1 MAAAAGPDRV
11 TERAAAGP
19 HGAPDQWVAGGFSGK
34 LQRYAADLVRW
45 QALSPLLPLAWLLA
59 ACGSATPEARPPLMV
74 QTVTVG
80 EFRFTPGIETI
91 STIESTSNVVMRPQS
106 DGRVVRILAREG
118 QQVKAGQPI
127 LVLDNVQESA
137 TLDSDRAEALKDRV
151 NAERY
156 VFLNEQGAV
165 STKDRDFYI
174 TQAIQSRD
182 QARSSAATLG
192 YKFVTAPI
200 DGQIGNL
207 DSVKLGDYVRQG
219 QAISGIVNNTSLWTL
234 MDVPATQSSQVR
246 IGQPVE
252 VESQGN
258 PPVRGTGRVVFVS
271 PYFANAA
278 QQSTTQPNTVLVK
291 AEFPNLTGVLKT
303 GQYVRNRIITGSSDQ
318 LAVPVE
324 AVMMQAQQPF
334 VYRVLPLSTVLPQI
348 KASDQLLPAQK
359 QKLEKLPGTTPVV
372 VQTAVKLGKLQNNA
386 YPVLS
391 GLSKGDEVVVSNTAR
406 LRSGM
411 QVRRAPAQAAPDAA
425 PAAS

>member
-1 MAAAAGPDRV
+1 MAGAAGQG
-11 TERAAAGP
+11 RAAEGP
-19 HGAPDQWVAGGFSGK
+19 QGAPDQWVGRPISGT
-34 LQRYAADLVRW
+34 LRWYEPGSVRW
-45 QALSPLLPLAWLLA
+45 QALPSLLPLTWVLA
-59 ACGSATPEARPPLMV
+59 ACGSAAPEARPPLVV

-137 TLDSDRAEALKDRV
+137 TLDSDRAEAIKDRV

-165 STKDRDFYI
+165 STKDRDYYI

-207 DSVKLGDYVRQG
+207 DTVKLGDYVRQG
-219 QAISGIVNNTSLWTL
+219 QAITGIVNNSSLWTL
-234 MDVPATQSSQVR
+234 MDVPATQSSQVK
-246 IGQPVE
+246 IGQPVQ

-258 PPVRGTGRVVFVS
+258 PPVRGVGRVVFVS
-271 PYFANAA
+271 PYFANAT
-278 QQSTTQPNTVLVK
+278 QSSGQPNTVLVK

-303 GQYVRNRIITGSSDQ
+303 GQYVRNRIITGVSDQ

-391 GLSKGDEVVVSNTAR
+391 GLTKGDEVVVSNTAL

-411 QVRRAPAQAAPDAA
+411 PVRRASAPA

>member
-1 MAAAAGPDRV
+1 
-11 TERAAAGP
+11 
-19 HGAPDQWVAGGFSGK
+19 
-34 LQRYAADLVRW
+34 VRR
-45 QALSPLLPLAWLLA
+45 QTFPPLLPLALVLA
-59 ACGSATPEARPPLMV
+59 ACGAPKPEAKRPLVV

-80 EFRFTPGIETI
+80 EFRFAPGIETI
-91 STIESTSNVVMRPQS
+91 SVIESTSNVVMRPQS

-118 QQVKAGQPI
+118 QRVKAGQPI

-137 TLDSDRAEALKDRV
+137 TLDSDRAEAIKDRV

-165 STKDRDFYI
+165 STKDRDYYI

-200 DGQIGNL
+200 DGEIGNL

-219 QAISGIVNNTSLWTL
+219 QAITGIVNNSSLWTL
-234 MDVPATQSSQVR
+234 MDVPATQSSQVK
-246 IGQPVE
+246 IGQPVQ
-252 VESQGN
+252 VESQSN
-258 PPVRGTGRVVFVS
+258 PPVKGVGQVVFVS
-271 PYFANAA
+271 PYFATA
-278 QQSTTQPNTVLVK
+278 QQGSSTQPNTVLVK
-291 AEFPNLTGVLKT
+291 AVFPNLTGVLKT
-303 GQYVRNRIITGSSDQ
+303 GQYVRNRIITGISDQ

-334 VYRVLPLSTVLPQI
+334 VYKVLPLATILPQI

-359 QKLEKLPGTTPVV
+359 QQLEKLPGTTPVV
-372 VQTAVKLGKLQNNA
+372 VQTAVTLGKLQNNA

-391 GLSKGDEVVVSNTAR
+391 GLAKGDEVVVSNTAL

-411 QVRRAPAQAAPDAA
+411 PVKRAPA

>member
-1 MAAAAGPDRV
+1 
-11 TERAAAGP
+11 
-19 HGAPDQWVAGGFSGK
+19 
-34 LQRYAADLVRW
+34 VRW
-45 QALSPLLPLAWLLA
+45 QAFPPLLPLALLLA
-59 ACGSATPEARPPLMV
+59 ACGAPKPEARQPLVV

-80 EFRFTPGIETI
+80 EFRFAPSIETI
-91 STIESTSNVVMRPQS
+91 SVIESTSNVVMRPQS

-118 QQVKAGQPI
+118 QRVKAGQPI

-137 TLDSDRAEALKDRV
+137 TLDSDRAEAIKDRV

-165 STKDRDFYI
+165 STKDRDYYI

-200 DGQIGNL
+200 DGEIGNL

-219 QAISGIVNNTSLWTL
+219 QAITGIVNNSSLWTL
-234 MDVPATQSSQVR
+234 MDVPATQSSQVK
-246 IGQPVE
+246 IGQPVQ

-258 PPVRGTGRVVFVS
+258 PPVKGVGQVVFVS
-271 PYFANAA
+271 PYFATA
-278 QQSTTQPNTVLVK
+278 QQGSSTQPNTVLVK
-291 AEFPNLTGVLKT
+291 AVFPNLTGVLKT
-303 GQYVRNRIITGSSDQ
+303 GQYVRNRIITGTSDQ

-334 VYRVLPLSTVLPQI
+334 VYKVLPLATILPQI

-359 QKLEKLPGTTPVV
+359 QQLEKLPGTTPVV
-372 VQTAVKLGKLQNNA
+372 VQTAVTLGKLQNNA

-391 GLSKGDEVVVSNTAR
+391 GLAKGDEVVVSNTAL

-411 QVRRAPAQAAPDAA
+411 PVRRATA
-425 PAAS
+425 PAGS

>member
-1 MAAAAGPDRV
+1 M
-11 TERAAAGP
+11 
-19 HGAPDQWVAGGFSGK
+19 
-34 LQRYAADLVRW
+34 RW
-45 QALSPLLPLAWLLA
+45 QAFPPLLPLALLLA
-59 ACGSATPEARPPLMV
+59 ACGAPKPEARQPLVV

-80 EFRFTPGIETI
+80 EFRFAPSIETI
-91 STIESTSNVVMRPQS
+91 SVIESTSNVVMRPQS

-118 QQVKAGQPI
+118 QRVKAGQPI

-137 TLDSDRAEALKDRV
+137 TLDSDRAEAIKDRV

-165 STKDRDFYI
+165 STKDRDAYI

-200 DGQIGNL
+200 DGEIGNL

-219 QAISGIVNNTSLWTL
+219 QAITGIVNNSSLWTL
-234 MDVPATQSSQVR
+234 MDVPATQSSQVK
-246 IGQPVE
+246 IGQPVQ
-252 VESQGN
+252 VESQSN
-258 PPVRGTGRVVFVS
+258 PPVKGVGQVVFVS
-271 PYFANAA
+271 PYFATAS
-278 QQSTTQPNTVLVK
+278 QQGSSTQPNTVLVK
-291 AEFPNLTGVLKT
+291 AVFPNLTGILKT
-303 GQYVRNRIITGSSDQ
+303 GQYVRNRIITGTSDQ

-334 VYRVLPLSTVLPQI
+334 VYKVLPLATILPQI

-359 QKLEKLPGTTPVV
+359 KQLEKLPGTTPVV
-372 VQTAVKLGKLQNNA
+372 VQTAVTLGKLQNNA

-391 GLSKGDEVVVSNTAR
+391 GLAKGDEVVVSNTAL

-411 QVRRAPAQAAPDAA
+411 PVRRATA